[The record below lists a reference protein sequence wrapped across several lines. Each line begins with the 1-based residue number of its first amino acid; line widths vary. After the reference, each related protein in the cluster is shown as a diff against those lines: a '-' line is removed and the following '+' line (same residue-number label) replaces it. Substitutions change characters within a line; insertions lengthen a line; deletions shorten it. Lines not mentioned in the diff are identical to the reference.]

1 MKINFKDLVSS
12 ASRRVLGKI
21 PDDSDIGFRR
31 KVIMVNIIIFVA
43 LANLVPLG
51 VVAFLNDN
59 LTLFYLDFG
68 VAIVLIAGLLFSR
81 KTKSYGVSIYL
92 GILAAGM
99 LFVWLLA
106 TGGVNDTGHL
116 WYYTFPLFS
125 LFLLGSQKGSIA
137 SLLLFFAALVFF
149 LIDFS
154 PSYFASYT
162 FDFKVRFIPSFLVVF
177 AYAYLFENLR
187 NKDELALNLK
197 NSELKG
203 KISELEIFKS
213 ELQKNRNELEKR
225 VEKRTADLNKANKIL
240 QLEIIERIDAQKA
253 LSESQER
260 FLTVLNSIDADVYVS
275 DMETHDVL
283 FINDHMLKDFGGNVV
298 GEKCWKVFRNEPK
311 PCHFCTN
318 EKLLDSSGEPTDVH
332 VWEDQNPITKK
343 WYTNY
348 NRAIKWDD
356 NRYARLQVG
365 TDITKN
371 KNAEQA
377 LRKAHV
383 ELEER
388 VDERT
393 VELAHAKE
401 QAETANKAKSEFLAN
416 MSHELRTPLNHIIGF
431 TELLLDKSFG
441 KLNETQED
449 YLSDVYQSSKH
460 LLSLINDILD
470 LSKIEVGK
478 IDLNITDVNLRKTLQ
493 NSLLMIQEKASRRNV
508 KISSH
513 FNGIPDKI
521 LADERSLKQI
531 LYNLLSNAVKYTQE
545 QGKIILEA
553 KLIDDKSLTH
563 CGIKKTSLGKDKQS
577 FVLVSIKDSG
587 IGLNADNLERIF
599 RPFEQADNSL
609 SRKFD
614 GTGLGLSISR
624 QLVDMHGGKI
634 WAESNGEGKG
644 SIFNFILPAEHPA
657 AAVKN

>member
-1 MKINFKDLVSS
+1 MKLNSKDLVSL
-12 ASRRVLGKI
+12 AIRMVLGNI

-43 LANLVPLG
+43 LVNLVPLG
-51 VVAFLNDN
+51 AVALLSNNF
-59 LTLFYLDFG
+59 TLFSLDFG
-68 VAIVLIAGLLFSR
+68 VAVVLIASLIFSR
-81 KTKSYGVSIYL
+81 KTTNYAVSIYI
-92 GILAAGM
+92 GILAAGI
-99 LFVWLLA
+99 LFVWLLV
-106 TGGVNDTGHL
+106 TGGVNYTGHL

-125 LFLLGSQKGSIA
+125 LFLLGLQKGSIA
-137 SLLLFFAALVFF
+137 SLIIFFAALVFF

-154 PSYFASYT
+154 PSYFTSYT
-162 FDFKVRFIPSFLVVF
+162 LDFKIRFIPSFLVVF

-187 NKDELALNLK
+187 NKDELALKLK
-197 NSELKG
+197 NLELEG

-213 ELQKNRNELEKR
+213 ELQKNRTELEKR
-225 VEKRTADLNKANKIL
+225 VEKRTADLNKSNKIL
-240 QLEIIERIDAQKA
+240 QLEILERIDAQKA
-253 LSESQER
+253 LIESQER

-275 DMETHDVL
+275 DMETHEVL
-283 FINDHMLKDFGGNVV
+283 FINDHMLKDFGGDIV
-298 GEKCWKVFRNEPK
+298 GKKCWKVFRNEPK

-318 EKLLDSSGEPTDVH
+318 EKLLDSNGKPTDVF

-377 LRKAHV
+377 LLKAHI

-401 QAETANKAKSEFLAN
+401 QAEMANKAKSEFLAN

-441 KLNETQED
+441 KLNQTQED

-478 IDLNITDVNLRKTLQ
+478 IELNITVVNLT
-493 NSLLMIQEKASRRNV
+493 A
-508 KISSH
+508 
-513 FNGIPDKI
+513 
-521 LADERSLKQI
+521 
-531 LYNLLSNAVKYTQE
+531 
-545 QGKIILEA
+545 
-553 KLIDDKSLTH
+553 
-563 CGIKKTSLGKDKQS
+563 
-577 FVLVSIKDSG
+577 
-587 IGLNADNLERIF
+587 LERI
-599 RPFEQADNSL
+599 L
-609 SRKFD
+609 
-614 GTGLGLSISR
+614 
-624 QLVDMHGGKI
+624 
-634 WAESNGEGKG
+634 
-644 SIFNFILPAEHPA
+644 
-657 AAVKN
+657 